1 MCIWAP
7 AAVDKQ
13 GEGSMLCSEQKALRF
28 EVAISSWVIS
38 LLNLGL
44 ASEAALPHALVS
56 ITLIPESSAMP
67 PEHSCQHP
75 TLGFL
80 RRGGTC
86 WCLGD
91 KD

>member
-1 MCIWAP
+1 MP
-7 AAVDKQ
+7 
-13 GEGSMLCSEQKALRF
+13 CSEQKTLRF

-44 ASEAALPHALVS
+44 ASAAALPRALVS
-56 ITLIPESSAMP
+56 ITLITNSSAMP

-75 TLGFL
+75 TLGLL
-80 RRGGTC
+80 RGGGTC

-91 KD
+91 KN